1 MQSLLNEDNRNKNN
15 KKPPKDSFL
24 WKFWR
29 DWNSITPA
37 NQALHTDFLQDIQ
50 YGTLDPVAY
59 GGFNTSDAYYFL
71 HGAEDYV
78 SAASRAMNLH
88 NDECSVELKKGLQ
101 SDDFS
106 VYKAVLCSLTQ

>member
-1 MQSLLNEDNRNKNN
+1 MKILEGLKLNTN
-15 KKPPKDSFL
+15 
-24 WKFWR
+24 
-29 DWNSITPA
+29 
-37 NQALHTDFLQDIQ
+37 FLQDIQ

-106 VYKAVLCSLTQ
+106 VYKAVLCSLTQLFQNSGNINIHWLSTR